1 MMANSYTTD
10 RGDIEYLGLR
20 FCALCDIEICE
31 GLQAHKLAD
40 IWICSYCFGA
50 D

>member
-20 FCALCDIEICE
+20 FCALCDQKYAKASKPI
-31 GLQAHKLAD
+31 G
-40 IWICSYCFGA
+40 
-50 D
+50 